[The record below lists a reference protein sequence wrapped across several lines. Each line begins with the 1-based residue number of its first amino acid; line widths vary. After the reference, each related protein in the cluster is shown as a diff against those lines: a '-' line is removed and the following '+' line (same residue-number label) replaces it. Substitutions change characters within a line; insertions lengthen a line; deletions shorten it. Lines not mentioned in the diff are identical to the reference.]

1 MVIARVTACRS
12 ARRPGDGAQHAAL
25 EGMRFVKLLPTL
37 ASVMAIGP
45 SLSPLSVQAQQSQ
58 ATRVAV
64 SRSRLVVSLEIS
76 AAPVTRRAPAD
87 WLDAVPSPLLDRM
100 AADEH
105 FASIDL
111 GGPAGNGILIRFD
124 FDDMEAYRAW
134 NDLPD
139 VQQMLAEIG
148 QVIGYGYSRT
158 GISMRRV
165 AGDPRQT
172 PATRQRST
180 PNAPLPLPP
189 SPKAETRMATRTP

>member
-1 MVIARVTACRS
+1 M
-12 ARRPGDGAQHAAL
+12 RPIL
-25 EGMRFVKLLPTL
+25 LLPAFALTI
-37 ASVMAIGP
+37 APG
-45 SLSPLSVQAQQSQ
+45 LSPRSLHAQENQPPQAAS
-58 ATRVAV
+58 

-76 AAPVTRRAPAD
+76 AAVVTRRAPAD

-111 GGPAGNGILIRFD
+111 GGLAGNGILIRFD

-139 VQQMLAEIG
+139 VQLMLSEIG
-148 QVIGYGYSRT
+148 QAIGYGYSRT

-165 AGDPRQT
+165 AVDARGAPAARAPNGPTSPPAQPR
-172 PATRQRST
+172 ASV
-180 PNAPLPLPP
+180 
-189 SPKAETRMATRTP
+189 RMAARTP